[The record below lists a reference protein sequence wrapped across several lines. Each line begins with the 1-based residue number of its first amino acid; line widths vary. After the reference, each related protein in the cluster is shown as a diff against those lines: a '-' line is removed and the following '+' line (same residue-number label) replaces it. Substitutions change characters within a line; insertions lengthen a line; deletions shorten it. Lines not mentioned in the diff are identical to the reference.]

1 MIFQDNIIKKY
12 LENVY
17 FITGTPCG
25 GKTTVS
31 RALSK
36 KYGIPVYDIDER
48 FEDHQRMSDPISQ
61 PAMNQNFKDADEF
74 FGRSVEEYRAWLL
87 QNTREQLDFVLLDLM
102 RLSQNGKILC
112 DCHLRLDQVALFTDP
127 SRVAFMIKKPEN
139 LVDEYCNRAD
149 HQGFSNFIHSATDFE
164 KAKETC
170 NATLLSLNEKFYEEV
185 KASEYFWLERDNAR
199 SVEETVA
206 LVAKH
211 FGFEAGTEGQADE
224 GLTTREEKSKIS
236 SACEKSFGDLN
247 NGIEV
252 VKVTKD
258 TVFAQEFLHF
268 VENCSW
274 TEVSD
279 HIAGLIRNW
288 EFTEWETMFAAVVD
302 GKIVGMT
309 SLLKTDYYPLPEIFP
324 WVSCVFVEKEYRG
337 NRISEKLITAANEYA
352 KSLGFEKTYIPT
364 EFTGFYEKFGYA
376 YVKDIVNYGGG
387 TDRLYMKIL

>member
-1 MIFQDNIIKKY
+1 MIFQDNIIKQY
-12 LENVY
+12 LKNVY

-31 RALSK
+31 RALGK

-48 FEDHQRMSDPISQ
+48 FEEHQRMSDPISQ
-61 PAMNQNFKDADEF
+61 PAMNKNFKDADEF

-87 QNTREQLDFVLLDLM
+87 QNTREQLDFVLLDLI

-112 DCHLRLDQVALFTDP
+112 DCHLRLEQAAIFTDP

-149 HQGFSNFIHSATDFE
+149 HQGFSNFIHSATDYE
-164 KAKETC
+164 KAKATC
-170 NATLLSLNEKFYEEV
+170 NETLLSLNEKFYEDV

-199 SVEETVA
+199 SVDETVA

-211 FGFEAGTEGQADE
+211 FGFDADIQIV
-224 GLTTREEKSKIS
+224 RVS
-236 SACEKSFGDLN
+236 
-247 NGIEV
+247 
-252 VKVTKD
+252 KD
-258 TVFAQEFLHF
+258 TPLAEEFLHF

-274 TEVSD
+274 IEGRD

-288 EFTEWETMFAAVVD
+288 EFTDWETMFAAVAD

-309 SLLKTDYYPLPEIFP
+309 SLLKTDYYPLPEIYP

-337 NRISEKLITAANEYA
+337 NCISGKLIAAANEYA

-364 EFTGFYEKFGYA
+364 EFTGFYEKFGYTH
-376 YVKDIVNYGGG
+376 VNDIVNYGGG
-387 TDRLYMKIL
+387 VDHLYIKLL

>member
-31 RALSK
+31 RELSK
-36 KYGIPVYDIDER
+36 KYGIPVYDIDEH
-48 FEDHQRMSDPISQ
+48 FEEHQRMSDPKSQ

-74 FGRSVEEYRAWLL
+74 FGRNVEEYRAWLL
-87 QNTREQLDFVLLDLM
+87 QNTREQLDFVLLDLI
-102 RLSQNGKILC
+102 RLSQHGKILC
-112 DCHLRLDQVALFTDP
+112 DCHLRLDQVASFTDP

-149 HQGFSNFIHSATDFE
+149 HQGFSNFIHSATDLE

-206 LVAKH
+206 LVARH
-211 FGFEAGTEGQADE
+211 FGFEGTMRESGHDE
-224 GLTTREEKSKIS
+224 E
-236 SACEKSFGDLN
+236 DLM
-247 NGIEV
+247 V
-252 VKVTKD
+252 VKVEKNTA
-258 TVFAQEFLHF
+258 FAQEFLHF

-274 TEVSD
+274 TEVRD

-288 EFTEWETMFAAVVD
+288 EFTDWETMFAAVID

-337 NRISEKLITAANEYA
+337 NHFSEKLITAANDYA
-352 KSLGFEKTYIPT
+352 KTLGFEKTYIPT
-364 EFTGFYEKFGYA
+364 EFSGFYEKYGYS

-387 TDRLYMKIL
+387 TDRLYVKTL